1 MAGTIIDV
9 FNSNAFN
16 SLELTSAI
24 NNVPNKYGIC
34 QELGLFRGEGV
45 TTRSVSVEF
54 NTRTLKL
61 LTSKAVGAPGDLNKS
76 GLRTLKSFNV
86 PHYPFED
93 VLLAEDIQNKRQFGS
108 ANQLEDAMWV
118 LNKKLMEMKDSHD
131 QTLEWMRLGCL
142 KGSITDGAGT
152 VLLAPYT
159 DFGINQTSVGFAL
172 TTAGTNVLGKCLEV
186 KRAIEVALLGS
197 QMSYVQC
204 LCDSKFYDALTSHAN
219 VKAAFANW
227 NAQQNNYTDYRRTG
241 FYFGGII
248 FREYYGSVPDSAG
261 NSTKLLAD
269 DTALFFPMGTTD
281 VFVEYYAPADFMETV
296 NTVGLPV
303 YAKQEP
309 MDFNRG
315 LKIHTQSNPLP
326 LCLKPAV
333 VVAGTTV

>member
-1 MAGTIIDV
+1 MGGTIIDV
-9 FNSNAFN
+9 FNSKAFDA
-16 SLELTSAI
+16 LELSTAI
-24 NNVPNKYGIC
+24 NNVPNKYGIVGS
-34 QELGLFRGEGV
+34 LGLFREEGI

-54 NTRTLKL
+54 NNRTLKL
-61 LTSKAVGAPGDLNKS
+61 LTSKPVGSPGDLNKS
-76 GLRTLKSFNV
+76 GLRQLKNFNV
-86 PHYPFED
+86 PHFPFED

-118 LNKKLMEMKDSHD
+118 LNKKLTEMKDSHD

-142 KGSITDGAGT
+142 KGSITDGAGN
-152 VLLAPYT
+152 VILAPYT
-159 DFGINQTSVGFAL
+159 DFGISQTSIGFAL
-172 TTAGTNVLGKCLEV
+172 TTSSTNVLGKCLAV

-197 QMSYVQC
+197 SMSYVQC
-204 LCDSKFYDALTSHAN
+204 LCDPNFYDALTSHAN

-227 NAQQNNYTDYRRTG
+227 NAQQNNFTDYRRTG
-241 FYFGGII
+241 FTFGGVV
-248 FREYYGSVPDSAG
+248 FREYNGSVPDSSG
-261 NSTKLLAD
+261 SSTKMLAD
-269 DTALFFPMGTTD
+269 DTALFFPMGSD
-281 VFVEYYAPADFMETV
+281 VFVNYFAPADFMETV
-296 NTVGLPV
+296 NTAGIPV